1 MPQVI
6 SRHSARILCEKK
18 DKKEKEEK
26 ELIDK
31 YVSENGTISEEKN
44 LSVSFE
50 DRDVNQK
57 K

>member
-6 SRHSARILCEKK
+6 SRHSARILCQEK
-18 DKKEKEEK
+18 DKKKEEK

-31 YVSENGTISEEKN
+31 YLSENGTISEKKN
-44 LSVSFE
+44 LSVE
-50 DRDVNQK
+50 IKDEKVNQK

>member
-6 SRHSARILCEKK
+6 SRHSARILRHEKQ
-18 DKKEKEEK
+18 KKQQEEK
-26 ELIDK
+26 DLIDK
-31 YVSENGTISEEKN
+31 YILEEKQKN

-50 DRDVNQK
+50 DQNINQK

>member
-1 MPQVI
+1 MPKVI

-31 YVSENGTISEEKN
+31 YIFEEKEKN

-50 DRDVNQK
+50 DPVVNQK

>member
-6 SRHSARILCEKK
+6 SRHSARILRHEKQ
-18 DKKEKEEK
+18 KKEKEEK

-31 YVSENGTISEEKN
+31 YILEEKQKN
-44 LSVSFE
+44 LSVTFE

-57 K
+57 